1 MTDKTITNRVNLG
14 LFINLVI
21 KVLDYRVK
29 SLQWRIYDNFDV
41 YGSINNVDPVLL
53 YTRLLLLELS
63 LIDLLFIQYIIKW

>member
-14 LFINLVI
+14 LLINLVI
-21 KVLDYRVK
+21 KVLDYLVK

-53 YTRLLLLELS
+53 YTRLLLLELL
-63 LIDLLFIQYIIKW
+63 LIDLLFIQYINKW